1 MSSKKRA
8 APPELLAKVR
18 AIVERDGASKVAVRW
33 GIDRDTIARALAGY
47 QVWTGTIGLL
57 TLGLQKE
64 EGAKHG
70 Q

>member
-1 MSSKKRA
+1 MSAKKRTV
-8 APPELLAKVR
+8 PPELLAKVK
-18 AIVERDGASKVAVRW
+18 AIIDRDGASKVAARW

-64 EGAKHG
+64 EGVK
-70 Q
+70 